1 MFIKFMIIP
10 RFLYRFFDHV
20 DKRQRFVISTLI
32 LTFLI
37 LMSSFLTFNQI
48 KYFVF
53 IIAGMVYFL
62 TFFSILEGIKK
73 FEWLM
78 LFILPVYF
86 TTAFV
91 LFYFLLPVRWLTR
104 LPFIIIYGISIYAI
118 LLSSNIFNVGVEKS
132 LQLFRAAFSV
142 NYLFLTLTLFLMFNL
157 ILSFQ
162 LNFFINF
169 VLIFLFTL
177 PINLQF
183 LWSIN
188 PKIIIESAIIKYALL
203 IALIIAEIGL
213 VFSFVPIKSTL
224 LAIFLT
230 ACFYGLV
237 GLFQAYIEERLFRER
252 IREYIFVFIFVF
264 IITILSISW

>member
-1 MFIKFMIIP
+1 MIMP
-10 RFLYRFFDHV
+10 RFLYRFFHQI

-32 LTFLI
+32 LSFFILI
-37 LMSSFLTFNQI
+37 SSFLTFNQI

-53 IIAGMVYFL
+53 ILAGMVYFL
-62 TFFSILEGIKK
+62 TFFSILEGIERW
-73 FEWLM
+73 EWLM

-86 TTAFV
+86 TVAFV

-104 LPFIIIYGISIYAI
+104 LPFIIVYGISIYAI

-142 NYLFLTLTLFLMFNL
+142 NFLFLTLTLFLVFNL
-157 ILSFQ
+157 IFSFQ
-162 LNFFINF
+162 LSFIFNF
-169 VLIFLFTL
+169 VFVFLFIL
-177 PINLQF
+177 PIVLQF

-188 PKIIIESAIIKYALL
+188 PKIILESQLVKYAFL
-203 IALIIAEIGL
+203 ISLIIAEAGL

-224 LAIFLT
+224 LAIFLA
-230 ACFYGLV
+230 ACFYSLV
-237 GLFQAYIEERLFRER
+237 GLFQAYLEERLFKER

-264 IITILSISW
+264 IIIILSVSW

>member
-1 MFIKFMIIP
+1 MLIP
-10 RFLYRFFDHV
+10 RFLYRLFEHV

-32 LTFLI
+32 LTFFI
-37 LMSSFLTFNQI
+37 FISSFLTFNQI
-48 KYFVF
+48 KYFIL

-62 TFFSILEGIKK
+62 TFFSILEGIER

-86 TTAFV
+86 TVAFI

-142 NYLFLTLTLFLMFNL
+142 NFLFLTLTLFLIFNL
-157 ILSFQ
+157 VLSFQ
-162 LNFFINF
+162 LNFVFNF
-169 VLIFLFTL
+169 VSIFLFTL
-177 PINLQF
+177 PLNLQF

-188 PKIIIESAIIKYALL
+188 PKIILESSTIKYAFL
-203 IALIIAEIGL
+203 IALIIAETGL

-230 ACFYGLV
+230 ACFYSLV
-237 GLFQAYIEERLFRER
+237 GLFQAYIEKRLFKER

-264 IITILSISW
+264 IITILSVSW

>member
-1 MFIKFMIIP
+1 MLIP
-10 RFLYRFFDHV
+10 RFLYRLFYHV

-32 LTFLI
+32 LTFFILI
-37 LMSSFLTFNQI
+37 SSFLSFNQI
-48 KYFVF
+48 KYFVWLL
-53 IIAGMVYFL
+53 AVTVYFL
-62 TFFSILEGIKK
+62 TFFSILEGIEKM
-73 FEWLM
+73 EWLM

-86 TTAFV
+86 TVAFV

-142 NYLFLTLTLFLMFNL
+142 NFLFLTLTLFLIYNL

-169 VLIFLFTL
+169 SLIFLFTIPL
-177 PINLQF
+177 NLQF

-188 PKIIIESAIIKYALL
+188 PKVILGPLIVKYGFL
-203 IALIIAEIGL
+203 IALLIAEIGL

-230 ACFYGLV
+230 ACFYSLV
-237 GLFQAYIEERLFRER
+237 GLFQAYIEERLFKER

-264 IITILSISW
+264 IITLLSMGW

>member
-1 MFIKFMIIP
+1 MLIP
-10 RFLYRFFDHV
+10 RFLYRLFDRV
-20 DKRQRFVISTLI
+20 SKRQRFVISTLI
-32 LTFLI
+32 LTLFI
-37 LMSSFLTFNQI
+37 FVSSFLTFNQI

-53 IIAGMVYFL
+53 FVAGTVYFL
-62 TFFSILEGIKK
+62 TFFSILEGVEKI
-73 FEWLM
+73 EWLT

-86 TTAFV
+86 TVAFV

-104 LPFIIIYGISIYAI
+104 LPFIIIFGISIYAI

-142 NYLFLTLTLFLMFNL
+142 NFLFLTLTLFLIFNL
-157 ILSFQ
+157 VWSFQ
-162 LNFFINF
+162 LNYFINF
-169 VLIFLFTL
+169 VLIFLLTF

-188 PKIIIESAIIKYALL
+188 PKTILEPLIIKYSFL
-203 IALIIAEIGL
+203 ITLIIAEIGL

-230 ACFYGLV
+230 ACFYSLI